1 MEINELI
8 QQTISSYRYAGIYII
23 FVIDTLGVFMP
34 SKSILTIT
42 GLLVQSGQ
50 LEFIPL
56 FISAFT
62 GSLTGFLI
70 SYTIG
75 LKLGKPFILKYGKH
89 IKITASNIDRAEKW
103 FKKHGPVFI
112 ILAYFTPGLRHITPY
127 ICGLSGMKFTKVI
140 IFAGLGSAL
149 WITVFVS
156 LGRYLGSYSHLI
168 LDLLDRY
175 RWEAITS
182 FVLVIFLFF
191 SYRYLL
197 KVKS

>member
-1 MEINELI
+1 MEINELV
-8 QQTISSYRYAGIYII
+8 QQTISSYRYTGIYIL

-42 GLLVQSGQ
+42 GLLVQTGQ
-50 LEFIPL
+50 LELMPL

-75 LKLGKPFILKYGKH
+75 LKLGKPFILKHGKH
-89 IKITASNIDRAEKW
+89 IKITGSNIDRAEKW
-103 FKKHGPVFI
+103 FSRHGPVFI
-112 ILAYFTPGLRHITPY
+112 VIAYFTPGLRHITPY
-127 ICGLSGMKFTKVI
+127 ICGLSGMPLTKAI
-140 IFAGLGSAL
+140 IFAGVGSAL

-168 LDLLDRY
+168 VGLLNRY
-175 RWEAITS
+175 RWEAITG
-182 FVLVIFLFF
+182 FVLIMVLFF
-191 SYRYLL
+191 CLRRFL
-197 KVKS
+197 KAN